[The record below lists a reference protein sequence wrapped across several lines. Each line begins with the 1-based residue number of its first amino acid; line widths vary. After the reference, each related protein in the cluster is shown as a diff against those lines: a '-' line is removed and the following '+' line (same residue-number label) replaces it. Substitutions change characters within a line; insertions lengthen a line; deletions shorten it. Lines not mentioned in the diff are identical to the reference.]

1 MLKYKILKCESN
13 LKDKDQKTYSMVE
26 IGTELGKFTGIAY
39 LHEGDD
45 FSNFLGCS
53 VAESKAYRKYL
64 KRKIANTKER
74 IDELEKLIKMLNCC
88 KQYNKDSFEARRIR
102 RRYYNL
108 EKELDTYMSLYDS
121 CSLTTEHN
129 LAMRD
134 KVIRDLKLQH
144 QLATRSKK

>member
-1 MLKYKILKCESN
+1 MPRYKILKCESN
-13 LKDKDQKTYSMVE
+13 LKDKDQKTYSIVE

-53 VAESKAYRKYL
+53 IAESKAYRKYL

-74 IDELEKLIKMLNCC
+74 IIELKNLMKMLDCC
-88 KQYNKDSFEARRIR
+88 KRHNRNSFESRRIWR
-102 RRYYNL
+102 RFCELR
-108 EKELDTYMSLYDS
+108 EELDTYISLYDS
-121 CSLTTEHN
+121 CSTATETN
-129 LAMRD
+129 LAKRD

-144 QLATRSKK
+144 QLAARSK